1 MKANIAD
8 QDDKVASMTAEFK
21 DYAYSVSHDLSA
33 PIRAMVGFSNILAE
47 EHAGSLND
55 EGKEYLALIV
65 QSGQKLQAM
74 MEGLLAYSRLNT
86 QFKSPSRV
94 DCNLVLDQC
103 RTVFDEEIKSKGATL
118 EISNLPAVRADAD
131 QAFQLFTVL
140 LDNALKFQPRGNK
153 PHISIAA
160 ERAGSFWQFTV
171 ADNGI
176 GVKPPHYAKIFKL
189 FQRLHTD
196 EEFPGVGVG
205 LTLAEKIVHRH
216 GGIISC
222 TSSGMQGLKILFT
235 LPVYWNEGAS

>member
-1 MKANIAD
+1 MKANILDHDGRVTAL
-8 QDDKVASMTAEFK
+8 VAEFK

-47 EHAGSLND
+47 EHADSLSD

-74 MEGLLAYSRLNT
+74 MDGLLAYSRLNT
-86 QFKSPSRV
+86 QSKSPSKV
-94 DCNLVLDQC
+94 DCNLILNQC
-103 RTVFDEEIKSKGATL
+103 RTVFEEEIKSKGATL
-118 EISNLPAVRADAD
+118 EISNLPTVRADAD
-131 QAFQLFTVL
+131 QTFQLFTVL

-153 PHISIAA
+153 PHITIVA
-160 ERAGSFWQFTV
+160 ERAGNFWQFAVT
-171 ADNGI
+171 DNGI

-222 TSSGMQGLKILFT
+222 TSGGMQGLKILFT
-235 LPVYWNEGAS
+235 LPVYLDEGAS